1 MALVRPKPRIHILV
15 VEEGQYGR
23 EEKYSY
29 SCEFEE
35 VSHSDP
41 TPSVVRFSPVPMPQ
55 SGVLRIEI
63 GLDDLTEAIE
73 EIKRRYDES

>member
-29 SCEFEE
+29 SCEFEQ
-35 VSHSDP
+35 VATGNAD
-41 TPSVVRFSPVPMPQ
+41 VVRFSPVPMPQ